1 MGRRGPPAKP
11 TVLKL
16 LAGNPGKRRLND
28 REPKPPAGIPRYPDW
43 LSDEGR
49 RVWRRLAPLLTQMK
63 VLTLAD
69 RDALAAYCHTYAR
82 WREAEDFI
90 SKHGMTYPI
99 RDEKGNVRCLQQFPQ
114 VAIARNSL
122 LVLRAFM
129 QEFGLTPAARARVQV
144 QLEPEEDRARGI
156 IGW

>member
-1 MGRRGPPAKP
+1 MGKRGPPAKP

-16 LAGNPGKRRLND
+16 LAGNPGKRTISD
-28 REPKPPAGIPRYPDW
+28 REPKPPAGVPRYPDW
-43 LSDEGR
+43 LSAEAR
-49 RVWRRLAPLLTQMK
+49 KVWRRLAPQLKTMK
-63 VLTLAD
+63 VLTLVD

-90 SKHGMTYPI
+90 TRHGLTYPI

-114 VAIARNSL
+114 VAIARNLL
-122 LVLRAFM
+122 LVLRAYQ

-144 QLEPEEDRARGI
+144 QNEPEEDRARGI